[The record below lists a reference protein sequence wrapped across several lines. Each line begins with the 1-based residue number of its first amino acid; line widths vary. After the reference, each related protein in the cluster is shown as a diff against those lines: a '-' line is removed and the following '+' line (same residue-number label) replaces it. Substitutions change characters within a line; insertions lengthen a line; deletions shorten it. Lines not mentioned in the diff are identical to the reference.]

1 MPKFTTVS
9 TKAGDFEYP
18 IEYREFES
26 LDEYREAAEERG
38 ENPDEAILGLINA
51 AQKQGAT
58 QGQKQAVR
66 DALEADDEDALEQ
79 AVSKH
84 QASAREY
91 IVGAPRGT
99 RTTGGNTKKKQREFG
114 ERVTQAMVE
123 KGGALTQQELDELR
137 EELGIVV

>member
-9 TKAGDFEYP
+9 TKAGDFEYS

-26 LDEYREAAEERG
+26 IEEYREAAEERG
-38 ENPDEAILGLINA
+38 ENPDEAVLGLINA

-58 QGQKQAVR
+58 QGQKALVR
-66 DALEADDEDALEQ
+66 DALEGEDQDAVEQ
-79 AVSKH
+79 AVNKH
-84 QASAREY
+84 QAAAREY

-114 ERVTQAMVE
+114 ERVTAAMVE
-123 KGGALTQQELDELR
+123 KGAPLSQSELAELA
-137 EELGIVV
+137 EELGIQL